1 MQGEYRGDFTRNT
14 FDPLKHFSRVL
25 MQQGRV
31 LMDADWNEQASILL
45 HYVQTLAADLI
56 GHHGG
61 PAKIGNA
68 DNKGFL
74 IEIGPALKNDFLIQQ
89 GRYYVDGL
97 LCENEAPVAH
107 TAQAAFPLKD
117 KDKLKGPVLA
127 IAYLDVWERHITAS
141 DDGSILEVAL
151 GGPDTATRAQVV
163 AQVKVFSSEPFSQK
177 WALAAS
183 PEEKKKAVEQF
194 LQENLASG
202 VIQPANTGKLRA
214 RAKKPD
220 KADEPCSISPKSGYR
235 NPENHL
241 YRVEIHES
249 GTAAVARFK
258 WSRDNSSS
266 NFPILSLGDRR
277 AELAHFGRDI
287 GSSLQVN
294 DWVEVVDDDLVLR
307 GEAGPM
313 RRVESIDAV
322 EMSVTLSDAT
332 EPLKAYDRESTK
344 HPRLRRWDFQG
355 DGLED
360 TALPLKEGT
369 GELDADWI
377 TLENGIQIQFQAGQ
391 GGKVNTYR
399 SGAYWLIPARVATGD
414 VQWPKFEDPNPPHE
428 LVAVALSADGIEHHY
443 APLAVVSAGPDG
455 VVKLELD
462 CRRLLF

>member
-31 LMDADWNEQASILL
+31 LLDADWNEQTSILL

-56 GHHGG
+56 GRHGG
-61 PAKIGNA
+61 PAKIDGA

-74 IEIGPALKNDFLIQQ
+74 IEIGPTLKNDFLIQE

-107 TAQAAFPLKD
+107 TAQAAFPLKE
-117 KDKLKGPVLA
+117 KDKLKGPVLSL
-127 IAYLDVWERHITAS
+127 AYLDVWERHITAF

-163 AQVKVFSSEPFSQK
+163 AQVKLFSSEAFASK
-177 WALAAS
+177 WASAGT
-183 PEEKKKAVEQF
+183 PDEKKKAVVEQF
-194 LQENLASG
+194 LQENLVSG
-202 VIQPANTGKLRA
+202 VIQPAGTGKLRA

-220 KADEPCSISPKSGYR
+220 KADEPCAISPKSGYR

-241 YRVEIHES
+241 YRVEIHK
-249 GTAAVARFK
+249 GGGAADAGFK

-266 NFPILSLGDRR
+266 IFPIRSLGDRR
-277 AELAHFGRDI
+277 VVLAHFGRDI
-287 GSSLQVN
+287 GSSVQVN

-307 GEAGPM
+307 GETGPL
-313 RRVESIDAV
+313 RRVESIDSV

-332 EPLKAYDRESTK
+332 GTLMAYDEESTN

-355 DGLED
+355 DGFED
-360 TALPLKEGT
+360 SALPLKEGT
-369 GELDADWI
+369 GEQDKDWI
-377 TLENGIQIQFQAGQ
+377 ALEDGIQIQFPVGQ
-391 GGKVNTYR
+391 GGNANTYR
-399 SGAYWLIPARVATGD
+399 SGDYWLIPARVATGD
-414 VQWPKFEDPNPPHE
+414 IQWPKMEDSTPPHE
-428 LVAVALSADGIEHHY
+428 LVAKPLPPHGIEHHY
-443 APLAVVSAGPDG
+443 APLAVVSAGADG
-455 VVKLELD
+455 LVKVELD
-462 CRRLLF
+462 CRRFF